1 MMVFFYDEHLSS
13 MLRKSHKIIIC
24 LAYYAS
30 KDILLV
36 AACFNNWSINTFFRQ
51 DFMRIG
57 TQTALLYSK
66 ILPKLYKQCFIIFS
80 SFLSRARE
88 KIFSSSNGVYTL
100 PRTCL
105 KCVSTYSFAFTDG
118 NGRMA

>member
-66 ILPKLYKQCFIIFS
+66 ILPKLCKQCFIIFS
-80 SFLSRARE
+80 SFYRE
-88 KIFSSSNGVYTL
+88 QERRYFLPQMGYT
-100 PRTCL
+100 P
-105 KCVSTYSFAFTDG
+105 YPEPA
-118 NGRMA
+118 